1 MTESLFFALQPDVTA
16 ITQIQEVTADL
27 CAQHALSTR
36 FISADRLHVTLH
48 FVGDLAALSQDQL
61 DNAHAAAAAIKL
73 PALEV
78 SFDKVLSFRSTKTE
92 RPLVLASNASM
103 TALQLFRYELGDQLR
118 RRGVPAEK
126 AAFTPHLTLA
136 YDKYAVEEQILAAP
150 VKWTAR
156 EFVLI
161 KSFVGKSRYE
171 VLGRWP
177 LGAA

>member
-16 ITQIQEVTADL
+16 ITQIQQVSAGL
-27 CAQHALSTR
+27 CAQHDLSTR
-36 FISADRLHVTLH
+36 FITADRLHVTLH

-61 DNAHAAAAAIKL
+61 EHAHAAAAAIKL
-73 PALEV
+73 PAFEL
-78 SFDKVLSFRSTKTE
+78 SFDKVLSFRSAKSE

-118 RRGVPAEK
+118 RRGVPADK
-126 AAFTPHLTLA
+126 TVFTPHITLA
-136 YDKYAVEEQILAAP
+136 YDKYAVEEQILAVP